1 MAAGSTQAAPVSM
14 RVPFTA
20 SSVSVAR
27 RGLRTWLREMGG
39 TSEQVEDA
47 RVVIS
52 ELVANAV
59 RHAQPLPDGT
69 LLITWRVERRGV
81 EVAVTDG
88 GGSTLPRKMHAPS
101 SAVAGR
107 GISIVDTLSL
117 AWWAERTPARS
128 TVHAVL
134 ALARPR

>member
-1 MAAGSTQAAPVSM
+1 MAVGSLQDAPPPFSM
-14 RVPFTA
+14 HVPFAA

-27 RGLRTWLREMGG
+27 HGLRTWLRDLGG

-52 ELVANAV
+52 ELVANSV
-59 RHAQPLPDGT
+59 RHARPLPDGT
-69 LLITWRVERRGV
+69 LLISWRVARRGV

-88 GGSTLPRKMHAPS
+88 GGNTLPRKVRAPS
-101 SAVAGR
+101 SAIAGR
-107 GISIVDTLSL
+107 GIAMVDTLSV

-134 ALARPR
+134 ALA